1 MHDLREEVLIRH
13 LAGIAS
19 PSSVA
24 SLQRWIEEDH
34 AFGEHVA
41 RVRAAWEAA
50 GVVAERHDSEPALER
65 LMMRIDRNVL
75 TAPPDPRPVARS
87 SVRTA
92 RRRPGA
98 APARSTPRLRGRRS
112 GGESPAGP
120 TRSRPLWLG
129 WVAAAVLVGG
139 AAYWAQHVLLT
150 PELITRT
157 TLAGQRAAVRL
168 GDGSEV
174 LLGPETELQ
183 FPGRFRGRS
192 REVRLRGSAYFN
204 ISRDERRP
212 FIVHAA
218 GTVAQV
224 LGTRFLVRAY
234 DGDADVEVAVAEG
247 RVAVR
252 RDTAPEMEAVVVSAG
267 QLARVPLNGTAKVVE
282 DAEIDALLGWTQ
294 GRIVFSARP
303 LPEVLRELERWYG
316 RTIRIAEPSVRERRV
331 TLSFEDAS
339 LDEVLEVLAASLEL
353 RVEQEAGGL
362 AVYDATA
369 TRRR

>member
-1 MHDLREEVLIRH
+1 MDDLRDEVLIRH
-13 LAGIAS
+13 LVGIAS
-19 PSSVA
+19 PGSVV
-24 SLQRWIEEDH
+24 SLQRWMEEDP

-50 GVVAERHDSEPALER
+50 GVLVERHDSERGLER
-65 LMMRIDRNVL
+65 VMMRINRNVA
-75 TAPPDPRPVARS
+75 TAPPDPRSVARS

-98 APARSTPRLRGRRS
+98 APAQSMPRLRRRRS
-112 GGESPAGP
+112 GGKSPARS
-120 TRSRPLWLG
+120 TRSRVLWLG
-129 WVAAAVLVGG
+129 WVTAAVLVG

-157 TLAGQRAAVRL
+157 TIAGQRAAIRL
-168 GDGSEV
+168 SDGSEV

-183 FPGRFRGRS
+183 FPRRFRGRS

-212 FIVHAA
+212 FTVHAA
-218 GTVAQV
+218 GTVTQV

-247 RVAVR
+247 RVTVQ
-252 RDTAPEMEAVVVSAG
+252 RDTAPETEAVVVSGG
-267 QLARVPLNGTAKVVE
+267 QLARVPEDGTAKVIE

-316 RTIRIAEPSVRERRV
+316 RTIRIAETSLRERRV

-353 RVEQEAGGL
+353 RVEHEAGGV